1 MPRLDHVNIH
11 TRNASAMIAF
21 LETVLGVKEGH
32 RPPFPNPGHW
42 LYLDG
47 LPVIHL
53 DAIAR
58 EGDFPVGMFNHIA
71 FSLYELEPA
80 LERIKSTGHRYEQR
94 DIPGTELGQIFVYGP
109 EGVKIELQYK
119 RPA

>member
-11 TRNASAMIAF
+11 TRDASAMIVF
-21 LETVLGVKEGH
+21 FETVLGVKEGH

-53 DAIAR
+53 DAIQR
-58 EGDFPVGMFNHIA
+58 EGDFPAGMVNHVA
-71 FSLYELEPA
+71 FSLYEFEPA
-80 LERIKSTGHRYEQR
+80 LERIKATGYRHELHT
-94 DIPGTELGQIFVYGP
+94 IPGTDLGQIFVYGP

-119 RPA
+119 RAA